1 MDGGGLAMRSAVRT
15 LEVWQRLASMN
26 CAKASIPH
34 HLRGRVSRA
43 MTAACCAV
51 IATPVKHEDL
61 AQREE
66 VMLEVSAGVGGEDAA
81 AFAAEL
87 LRMYT
92 RYATRRGWRVEVVDR
107 VDGERKAAM
116 VRISG
121 LGVYRHLRLESG
133 CHRVQRVPSSESQ
146 GRLHTSVCRV
156 CVSPCLVCCAVD
168 IDLSAVRIDTFRA
181 SGAGGQHV
189 NKTDSAVRATH
200 LPTGIVV
207 QCQSDRSQHRN
218 KESALKVLRNRVNAE
233 ESSRHATTVAET
245 RRMLMGRGTRAERI
259 RTYNF
264 HRSRIVDH
272 RIGASFHRVSAIMDG
287 DLDIIIAR
295 LCSASAA

>member
-1 MDGGGLAMRSAVRT
+1 
-15 LEVWQRLASMN
+15 
-26 CAKASIPH
+26 
-34 HLRGRVSRA
+34 
-43 MTAACCAV
+43 
-51 IATPVKHEDL
+51 
-61 AQREE
+61 
-66 VMLEVSAGVGGEDAA
+66 
-81 AFAAEL
+81 
-87 LRMYT
+87 
-92 RYATRRGWRVEVVDR
+92 
-107 VDGERKAAM
+107 M

-245 RRMLMGRGTRAERI
+245 RRSVVEPSGIAPQPRWLYTIHLTASPHPRRQRPATRATRCTHGTGTI
-259 RTYNF
+259 
-264 HRSRIVDH
+264 
-272 RIGASFHRVSAIMDG
+272 ASPPVLRPVTPPQPRCM
-287 DLDIIIAR
+287 AR
-295 LCSASAA
+295 GICRHALQTPCS